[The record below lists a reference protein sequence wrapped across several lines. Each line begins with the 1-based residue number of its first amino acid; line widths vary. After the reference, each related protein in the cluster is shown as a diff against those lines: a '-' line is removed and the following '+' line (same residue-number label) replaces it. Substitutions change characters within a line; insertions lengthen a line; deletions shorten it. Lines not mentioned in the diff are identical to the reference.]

1 MSTKT
6 KKAVVLSLMK
16 QRWLTPLTALN
27 YCGLLSL
34 SQRVGELKRE
44 GYKIVSRR
52 VPGHSYHEYRCVD

>member
-6 KKAVVLSLMK
+6 KKAAALAIMK
-16 QRWLTPLTALN
+16 RRWLTPLTALN

-52 VPGHSYHEYRCVD
+52 VAGASHHEYRCVD